1 MKEIWIKLFW
11 GFIDWNF
18 SKHILVVTKSDLR
31 IMIFILKLKKAI
43 WKRSEK
49 DSGGFRNQ
57 AVKKL

>member
-1 MKEIWIKLFW
+1 MKEIWIKLSG

-43 WKRSEK
+43 WKRFEK